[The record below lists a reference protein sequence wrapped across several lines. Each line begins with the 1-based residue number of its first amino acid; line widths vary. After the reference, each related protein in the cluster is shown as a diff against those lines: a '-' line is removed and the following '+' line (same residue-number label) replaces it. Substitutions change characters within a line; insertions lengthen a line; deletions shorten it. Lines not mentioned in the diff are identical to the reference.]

1 MVAAASPY
9 LLGSL
14 ADQHGL
20 ATAFAL
26 EPVLIG
32 ICLLLLW
39 GGIRARHSTP
49 QSGSSFGSTPM
60 DNRSAR

>member
-1 MVAAASPY
+1 MAAPY

-14 ADQHGL
+14 ADRHGL

-32 ICLLLLW
+32 LCLLLLW
-39 GGIRARHSTP
+39 GGLRVRGESHAPVGDHS
-49 QSGSSFGSTPM
+49 
-60 DNRSAR
+60 